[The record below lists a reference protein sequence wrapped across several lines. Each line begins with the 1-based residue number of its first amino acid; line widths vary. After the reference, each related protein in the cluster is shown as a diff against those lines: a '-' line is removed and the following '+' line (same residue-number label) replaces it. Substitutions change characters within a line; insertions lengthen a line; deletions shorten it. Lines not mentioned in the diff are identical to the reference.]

1 MRCSIN
7 FPQTQNF
14 DERRA
19 VLFLL
24 MSLSFVR
31 SSDSDH
37 DRLFAFSVLRQFVKE
52 RPEIIFRMHDVV
64 FAELTRLFQDTNDM
78 MLMATI
84 DLVKSCFAHARVDS
98 QALLS
103 QPSEIN
109 ERGLAYLHS
118 IKFSE
123 IFHVGSFS
131 VRAVIASALRVVS
144 YKPHAFLSCGV
155 LCVRACACSN
165 RSPSMTLTTARRP
178 RRKC

>member
-1 MRCSIN
+1 MFCA
-7 FPQTQNF
+7 QNF

-31 SSDSDH
+31 CADNDN
-37 DRLFAFSVLRQFVKE
+37 DKLFAYSVLRQFVKE

-84 DLVKSCFAHARVDS
+84 ELVKSCFAHARADS

-131 VRAVIASALRVVS
+131 VKETPQWFGWVVDCDVQ
-144 YKPHAFLSCGV
+144 FLTPLPTCPV
-155 LCVRACACSN
+155 PCSN
-165 RSPSMTLTTARRP
+165 HSRSMTPTTARR
-178 RRKC
+178 RRRRC